1 MFYFY
6 IVGGLI
12 VLNLILAIAG
22 PRVKSSKL
30 SDRMFDLHFIS
41 SAISQ
46 GLMLWMFYLLVNFSV
61 ETREVF
67 VKFVNSI

>member
-12 VLNLILAIAG
+12 VLNLILALVG

-30 SDRMFDLHFIS
+30 SDRLFDLHFVS

-46 GLMLWMFYLLVNFSV
+46 AIMLWMFYLLVNFSV

-67 VKFVNSI
+67 MTFVNSI